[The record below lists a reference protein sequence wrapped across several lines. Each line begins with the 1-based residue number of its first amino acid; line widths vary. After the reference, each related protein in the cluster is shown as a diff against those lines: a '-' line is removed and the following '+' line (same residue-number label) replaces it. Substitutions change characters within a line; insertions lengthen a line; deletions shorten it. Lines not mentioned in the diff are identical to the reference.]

1 MVELGGEY
9 RDKITGYQGICTGY
23 VRYLTGCN
31 QALIAAPVINGV
43 IGAEWIDEQRLERV
57 GAKTIILDNSKGA
70 GFDKVAP
77 KR

>member
-9 RDKITGYQGICTGY
+9 RDKITGYQGVCTGY

-31 QALIAAPVINGV
+31 QALIAAPVINGS
-43 IGAEWIDEQRLERV
+43 IGSEWIDEQRLERV
-57 GAKTIILDNSKGA
+57 GTSAITLDNSKGA
-70 GFDKVAP
+70 GFDKAAP